1 MLYGPE
7 STTSGIAGAAGAGG
21 AASTILGRLTIFAFV
36 ARLAFLAT
44 RFVFLTADLAAT
56 FRRAG
61 ALFFVA
67 RLLFFVDF
75 FALRAISHFLRS
87 SCARNLRA

>member
-1 MLYGPE
+1 L
-7 STTSGIAGAAGAGG
+7 A
-21 AASTILGRLTIFAFV
+21 RLTVLAFV
-36 ARLAFLAT
+36 ARLAFFAT
-44 RFVFLTADLAAT
+44 RFVFLVADFAAA

-67 RLLFFVDF
+67 RLLFVVDF

>member
-1 MLYGPE
+1 MLYVPE

-21 AASTILGRLTIFAFV
+21 AASTILGRLTIFGFV
-36 ARLAFLAT
+36 ARLAFVAT
-44 RFVFLTADLAAT
+44 RFVFLAADLAAT
-56 FRRAG
+56 LRRAG

-67 RLLFFVDF
+67 RFFFVDF